1 MKFNVKSIGEKGS
14 YVFTQNL
21 RISQLGKS
29 GRIEEAVAVFS
40 QMTEKNIVT
49 YNSMISAYAKN
60 GRIENARELFDLMP
74 QRNLVSWNS
83 MIAGYLHNELVEDA
97 AKLFDKMF
105 KRDLYSWTL
114 MITCY
119 TRIGELEK
127 AKELFNLLPDK
138 QDTVCCNALIAG
150 YAKKRRFDEA
160 KKLFDEMLVKNIVSW
175 NSMLSGY
182 TKNGEMQLGLQFFE
196 AMGERNVVSWN
207 LMVDGYIGVGD
218 LDSAWMIF
226 KKIPTPNVVSW
237 VTMFSGFAHYGRIT
251 EARSLFDEIPSK
263 NLVSWNAMIGAYVR
277 HNQIDDAY
285 KLFMEMPEK
294 DSVSYTTMINGYVRV
309 GKLSQAREILNLM
322 PYKNIAAQ
330 TAMINGYVQSSRVD
344 EANEIFSQISVRD
357 SVCWNTM
364 ITGYTHCGRMD
375 EALCLFQDMACK
387 DMVSWNTMIAGY
399 AQSGQMVKA
408 LGIFNEMQERNI
420 VSWNSLITGYVQN
433 GLYFEALNCFILM
446 KQQGEKPDQ
455 STFVCC
461 LRASANLAA
470 LNIGI
475 QLHHLVIKTGFG
487 IDLFVKNAIMT
498 MYAKSGRVLE
508 AENVFAET
516 NNKDVVSWNSLIAG
530 YALNGCGKEALGL
543 FEEMSIRGIIPDE
556 VTFTGL
562 LSACNH
568 GGLVDQGLSLF
579 KCMTET
585 YSIKPSSEH
594 YACVVD
600 LLGRVGRLEEAMEIV
615 EGMKTMSSAKIW
627 GALLWGCRK
636 HQNLE
641 LAKYTAER
649 LLALEPQNAS
659 NYVLLSNMHAEAGR
673 WDMVERVRVLMK
685 ENKAEKQPGCSW
697 IEIDYQ
703 VHCFLSEAP
712 PGLRLEICNILKT
725 VTAQIR
731 NTEWMLDYRYILDIL

>member
-21 RISQLGKS
+21 RISQLGRS
-29 GRIEEAVAVFS
+29 GRIEEAVAVFL
-40 QMTEKNIVT
+40 QMTERNIVT

-60 GRIENARELFDLMP
+60 GRIANARELFDLMP

-97 AKLFDKMF
+97 ARLFDRMF
-105 KRDLYSWTL
+105 KRDIYSWTL

-127 AKELFNLLPDK
+127 ARELFNLLPDK
-138 QDTVCCNALIAG
+138 QDTVCRNALIAG
-150 YAKKRRFDEA
+150 YAKKRLFREA
-160 KKLFDEMLVKNIVSW
+160 KKLFDEMLVKNVVSW
-175 NSMLSGY
+175 NSILSGY
-182 TKNGEMQLGLQFFE
+182 TKNGKMQLGLQFFE

-207 LMVDGYIGVGD
+207 LMVDGYVGVGD
-218 LDSAWMIF
+218 LDSAWMFF

-237 VTMFSGFAHYGRIT
+237 VTMLSGFAHYGRMT
-251 EARSLFDEIPSK
+251 EARNLFNEMPTK

-277 HNQIDDAY
+277 ENQIDDAY

-294 DSVSYTTMINGYVRV
+294 DSVSWTAMINGYVRV
-309 GKLSQAREILNLM
+309 GKLLQAREILNLM

-330 TAMINGYVQSSRVD
+330 TAMINGYLQSGRMD

-357 SVCWNTM
+357 SVCWNSM
-364 ITGYTHCGRMD
+364 ITGYAHCGRTD
-375 EALCLFQDMACK
+375 EALRLFQEMVCK
-387 DMVSWNTMIAGY
+387 DMVSWNTMIAAY
-399 AQSGQMVKA
+399 AQAGQMDKA
-408 LGIFNEMQERNI
+408 LEMFNEMQERNV

-455 STFVCC
+455 TTIVCC

-470 LNIGI
+470 LNVGV
-475 QLHHLVIKTGFG
+475 QLHHLTIKTGFG
-487 IDLFVKNAIMT
+487 NDLFVKNAILT
-498 MYAKSGRVLE
+498 MYAKSGRVPE
-508 AENVFAET
+508 AENVFAEIK
-516 NNKDVVSWNSLIAG
+516 NKDVVSWNSLIAG
-530 YALNGCGKEALGL
+530 YALNGCGKEAVEL
-543 FEEMSIRGIIPDE
+543 FEVMPLRGIIPDE

-568 GGLVDQGLSLF
+568 GGFVDQGLNLF
-579 KCMTET
+579 KSMTET
-585 YSIKPSSEH
+585 YSIKPQSEH
-594 YACVVD
+594 YACVIN
-600 LLGRVGRLEEAMEIV
+600 LLGRVGRLEEAVEIV
-615 EGMKTMSSAKIW
+615 QGMKTVSSAKIW
-627 GALLWGCRK
+627 GALLWACRI
-636 HQNLE
+636 HHNLE
-641 LAKYTAER
+641 LAKYSAER

-697 IEIDYQ
+697 IEIDNQ
-703 VHCFLSEAP
+703 LHCFLSKAP
-712 PGLRLEICNILKT
+712 PDLRPEICNILKT
-725 VTAQIR
+725 VR
-731 NTEWMLDYRYILDIL
+731 NTEWMLDYRNMLDIL

>member
-1 MKFNVKSIGEKGS
+1 MKSNVRSIGEKGS
-14 YVFTQNL
+14 SVFNQNL
-21 RISQLGKS
+21 RITQLGKS

-40 QMTEKNIVT
+40 RMIEKNTVT
-49 YNSMISAYAKN
+49 YNSMISVYAKN
-60 GRIENARELFDLMP
+60 GRIANARKLFDAMP

-83 MIAGYLHNELVEDA
+83 MIAGYLHNELVEEA
-97 AKLFDKMF
+97 AKLFDKML

-127 AKELFNLLPDK
+127 ARKLFNLLPDK
-138 QDTVCCNALIAG
+138 QDIVCCNALIAG

-160 KKLFDEMLVKNIVSW
+160 KELFDGMLVKNIVSW

-182 TKNGEMQLGLQFFE
+182 TKNGEMQSGLQFFE

-207 LMVDGYIGVGD
+207 LMVDGYIWVGD

-226 KKIPTPNVVSW
+226 RKIPIPNEVSW
-237 VTMFSGFAHYGRIT
+237 VTMFSGFAHYGRII
-251 EARSLFDEIPSK
+251 EARNLFDEMPSK

-277 HNQIDDAY
+277 NNQIDDAY
-285 KLFMEMPEK
+285 KLFMAMPEK
-294 DSVSYTTMINGYVRV
+294 DSVSWTTMIDGYVRV
-309 GKLSQAREILNLM
+309 RKLSQAGEILALM

-330 TAMINGYVQSSRVD
+330 TAMINGYVQSSRMD

-364 ITGYTHCGRMD
+364 ITGYTHCGRME
-375 EALCLFQDMACK
+375 EALCLFREMTCK

-399 AQSGQMVKA
+399 AQAGQMDKA
-408 LGIFNEMQERNI
+408 LGMFNEMQERNI

-455 STFVCC
+455 STFLCC
-461 LRASANLAA
+461 LRASANLAT
-470 LNIGI
+470 LKVGV
-475 QLHHLVIKTGFG
+475 QLHNLTIKSGFG
-487 IDLFVKNAIMT
+487 NNLFVKNAIIT
-498 MYAKSGRVLE
+498 MYAKSGRVLH
-508 AENVFAET
+508 AENVFSEI
-516 NNKDVVSWNSLIAG
+516 NNKDVVSWNSMIAG
-530 YALNGCGKEALGL
+530 YALNGYGKEAVEL
-543 FEEMSIRGIIPDE
+543 FEEMSIRGVNPDE

-568 GGLVDQGLSLF
+568 GGFVDQGLNLF
-579 KCMTET
+579 KCMTDT
-585 YSIKPSSEH
+585 YLIKPSSEH

-600 LLGRVGRLEEAMEIV
+600 LLGRVGRLEEAMEMV
-615 EGMKTMSSAKIW
+615 EGMENVSSAKIW
-627 GALLWGCRK
+627 GALLWACRM
-636 HQNLE
+636 HHNLD
-641 LAKYTAER
+641 LAKYSAER

-659 NYVLLSNMHAEAGR
+659 NYVLLSNMHAEVGR
-673 WDMVERVRVLMK
+673 WDMVESIRVLMK
-685 ENKAEKQPGCSW
+685 QNKAEKQPGCSW
-697 IEIDYQ
+697 IEVDNQ
-703 VHCFLSEAP
+703 VHCFLPEAP
-712 PGLRLEICNILKT
+712 PDLRPEICNILRT

-731 NTEWMLDYRYILDIL
+731 NTVDIL